1 MFSVF
6 CSMSFYTYAVMG
18 VNTAFI
24 QAALLSRAKVYTV
37 LPAKIQAKI
46 DIVKGNFKF
55 DFLPVQGIDRIVSA
69 TYVIYSVMY
78 YQKLLL
84 ETLTGNYLSDSVDTY
99 AVARNV
105 EDISAAKMAPIFP
118 NQISLDPK
126 EESSSMRSSS
136 SITVR

>member
-24 QAALLSRAKVYTV
+24 QASLLSRAKVYTV

-55 DFLPVQGIDRIVSA
+55 DFLPVQGIDKIVSA
-69 TYVIYSVMY
+69 TYVINSVM
-78 YQKLLL
+78 
-84 ETLTGNYLSDSVDTY
+84 
-99 AVARNV
+99 
-105 EDISAAKMAPIFP
+105 
-118 NQISLDPK
+118 
-126 EESSSMRSSS
+126 
-136 SITVR
+136 